1 MIIYTI
7 ELEGDFIT
15 FVGEADTLEEGK
27 KRSHR
32 KASIKEVVT
41 DDIDNYLTLVSID
54 DNTTGYSYTEVENPS
69 TVGVAFANLDA
80 FRTYMLTNLAV

>member
-15 FVGEADTLEEGK
+15 FVGEADTFEEGK

-32 KASIKEVVT
+32 KASVKEVVT

-54 DNTTGYSYTEVENPS
+54 DNTTSYSYTEVEDPN
-69 TVGVAFANLDA
+69 TVGVAFVDLGT
-80 FRTYMLTNLAV
+80 FRTYMLDNL